1 MALANPNAITPGQ
14 SVSHAQA
21 ALGAGQPIAFACHS
35 YIKLAEDAGC
45 VCPVD
50 LTGDKNGVLIN
61 VYPGFQCAYASGGV
75 CTYNQSGALQ
85 TTGRT
90 DCNTEAA
97 PCSTEDSCECPN
109 DLKGNIG
116 ILINHF
122 LGYQCAYV
130 HGACTWSYDGTL
142 QNTAQN
148 NCPIDASCTQLASNA

>member
-1 MALANPNAITPGQ
+1 MGFRTFFVALCALATMALANPNAITPGQ

-75 CTYNQSGALQ
+75 CTYNQVGCIH
-85 TTGRT
+85 R
-90 DCNTEAA
+90 
-97 PCSTEDSCECPN
+97 
-109 DLKGNIG
+109 
-116 ILINHF
+116 
-122 LGYQCAYV
+122 
-130 HGACTWSYDGTL
+130 ACL
-142 QNTAQN
+142 
-148 NCPIDASCTQLASNA
+148 L

>member
-1 MALANPNAITPGQ
+1 MT
-14 SVSHAQA
+14 HTDM
-21 ALGAGQPIAFACHS
+21 
-35 YIKLAEDAGC
+35 Y
-45 VCPVD
+45 
-50 LTGDKNGVLIN
+50 
-61 VYPGFQCAYASGGV
+61 
-75 CTYNQSGALQ
+75 QSGALQ

-130 HGACTWSYDGTL
+130 HGACTWSYVCDIPPGVRIYSDVCISKDGTL